1 MNNLVDI
8 GKIKVMMTLGQAGT
22 SIASIEKTSTS
33 TSTDYYTITLT
44 DGSTTQLSIEKGVGI
59 VSIEK
64 TSTVG
69 LVDTYTI
76 TLTNGDTT
84 TFEVINGQSY
94 TVPTDGVLYYE
105 GNTVPEGFE
114 QTTPPAGQAVE
125 IDDSA
130 PSAYKV
136 YSSEKTEEI
145 YSQVPILLASQLI
158 YAGTISTSSNGR
170 QYFYFYPV
178 SKAKFFGITVPSGY
192 EIKYR
197 ISAIMNSS
205 DSNNSQIYVNATKV
219 IDGGNTWIGSNAS
232 YYDHSGDMYYSD
244 YFKFTDIATET
255 RYVESSS
262 PYAPQAW
269 NIGVA
274 SSESGKTAYA
284 RNVTLHAYM
293 VRTSS

>member
-84 TFEVINGQSY
+84 TFDVINGQSY

-136 YSSEKTEEI
+136 YSSQKVEDMSIKKFKVKGQIIKGDNDRLVGMGVADVT
-145 YSQVPILLASQLI
+145 LI
-158 YAGTISTSSNGR
+158 NGVAIITFNGTITTTSDVTNNFNYGISASLLHDLDPNIPLITPSTS
-170 QYFYFYPV
+170 
-178 SKAKFFGITVPSGY
+178 PSGY
-192 EIKYR
+192 WEASCTESNWRGYATALVKAEQSDDYWVFGR
-197 ISAIMNSS
+197 YYQTSFADFGKWSAQTFNGM
-205 DSNNSQIYVNATKV
+205 
-219 IDGGNTWIGSNAS
+219 
-232 YYDHSGDMYYSD
+232 
-244 YFKFTDIATET
+244 FKGICYGT
-255 RYVESSS
+255 Y
-262 PYAPQAW
+262 
-269 NIGVA
+269 
-274 SSESGKTAYA
+274 
-284 RNVTLHAYM
+284 
-293 VRTSS
+293 